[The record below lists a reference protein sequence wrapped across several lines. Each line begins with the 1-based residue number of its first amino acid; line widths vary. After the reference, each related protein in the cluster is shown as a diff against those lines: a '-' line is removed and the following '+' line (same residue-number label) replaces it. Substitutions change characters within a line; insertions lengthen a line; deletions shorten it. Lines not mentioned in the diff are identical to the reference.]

1 MAFALRPYQR
11 AALDRL
17 AALVAAGAR
26 RVLLVSPTGSGKTVL
41 AVALIA
47 EALARGE
54 RVLFVAHR
62 RELVAQTFEKLRA
75 HGVPARSIGVLM
87 GNDPRERPGAAVQ
100 VASIDTLRNRPK
112 PPADLVFVDE
122 AHRALAKSYRDLA
135 AHYEGALQLG
145 LTATPYRADNRPM
158 ANAYDELLVVASVRE
173 LIAQGH
179 LVEPR
184 VFTVPSARGP
194 DLAGVRLRGHD
205 YDGRQLA
212 RAMDREGLVGD
223 IVEHWGR
230 LARGLRTVV
239 FATSV
244 EHSRHIAARFVVAG
258 VPAEHLDGETPVRE
272 RDAILR
278 RVKRG
283 KTLVVSNCGV
293 LCEGW
298 DLPAVKAC
306 VLARPTKSLGLY
318 LQQAGRI
325 LRPWEGA
332 SAVLLDHAGCVLEHG
347 LPQDERELT
356 LGDGTLLG
364 TTQERDAK
372 APPVKACPSC
382 QRVVPAATWTCP
394 ECGHAFALRVSFEEK
409 AGELVEALP
418 GEATAES
425 DPRAVY
431 DELLATA
438 VQRGYREGWA
448 YYRFRELYGR
458 PPPRVAGARGR
469 PRPAAEAPR
478 QTVFAALLAEEKD
491 PAWALARYRVEMGA
505 RAPLPD
511 LAREAVSADVRPAAP
526 HAAASPRLRPTG
538 GPVPD
543 DDVRSLTPGDAGRAG
558 PPGEDAPPT
567 ADAVLTL
574 P

>member
-1 MAFALRPYQR
+1 MAFALRPYQQ

-17 AALVAAGAR
+17 AALVRGGAR
-26 RVLLVSPTGSGKTVL
+26 RVLLASPTGSGKTVL

-47 EALARGE
+47 EALARGD

-62 RELVAQTFEKLRA
+62 RELVVQTFDKLRA

-87 GNDPRERPGAAVQ
+87 GDDPRTRPGAAVQ

-112 PPADLVFVDE
+112 PLADLVFVDE

-135 AHYEGALQLG
+135 EHYAGALQLG
-145 LTATPYRADNRPM
+145 LTATPYRADNVPM
-158 ANAYDELLVVASVRE
+158 ANAYDELLIVASVRE
-173 LIAQGH
+173 LIAEGH

-184 VFTVPSARGP
+184 VFTVPSARAP
-194 DLAGVRLRGHD
+194 DLRGVSVRGND

-223 IVEHWGR
+223 IVEHWR
-230 LARGLRTVV
+230 RHAPGLRTVV
-239 FATSV
+239 FASSV

-258 VPAEHLDGETPVRE
+258 VPAEHLDGETPTSE

-298 DLPAVKAC
+298 DMPSCKAC

-325 LRPWEGA
+325 LRPWEGVG
-332 SAVLLDHAGCVLEHG
+332 AVLLDHAGCVLEHG
-347 LPQDERELT
+347 LPHDDRDLT
-356 LGDGTLLG
+356 LGARSPLG
-364 TTQERDAK
+364 VAHEKDVK
-372 APPVKACPSC
+372 PPPVKACPSC
-382 QRVVPAATWTCP
+382 HRVVPATTWTCP
-394 ECGHAFALRVSFEEK
+394 ECGHVFALRVSLEEK
-409 AGELVEALP
+409 PGELVEALP
-418 GEATAES
+418 GEGPGERELCAA
-425 DPRAVY
+425 Y

-438 VQRGYREGWA
+438 EQRGYRPGWA
-448 YYRFRELYGR
+448 FFRFRELYGR
-458 PPPRVAGARGR
+458 PPPRNAGARR
-469 PRPAAEAPR
+469 APQAAAQPR
-478 QTVFAALLAEEKD
+478 QSSLFARLFAEEKNE
-491 PAWALARYRVEMGA
+491 AWALARYRVEVGV
-505 RAPLPD
+505 RAPLPT
-511 LAREAVSADVRPAAP
+511 LAPGPAPAVGGPAASDAGARPGPRPSGRLALAAGASRPTSARADGPPLPGDDAP
-526 HAAASPRLRPTG
+526 HAA
-538 GPVPD
+538 
-543 DDVRSLTPGDAGRAG
+543 
-558 PPGEDAPPT
+558 DAPP
-567 ADAVLTL
+567 AQ